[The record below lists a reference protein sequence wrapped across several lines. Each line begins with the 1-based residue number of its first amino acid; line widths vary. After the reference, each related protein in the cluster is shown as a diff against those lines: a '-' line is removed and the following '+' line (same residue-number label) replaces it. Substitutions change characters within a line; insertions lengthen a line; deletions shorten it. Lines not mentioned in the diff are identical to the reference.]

1 MLNAYSVFDLH
12 ALFNP
17 SFLHLAMSLHV
28 YKPINK
34 ANNNLFIFKTLI
46 LM

>member
-1 MLNAYSVFDLH
+1 MLKSYSVFDLH

-17 SFLHLAMSLHV
+17 SFVHLAMSLHV

-46 LM
+46 WM